1 MCIYIYSYIQVC
13 IHTESMWF
21 IHLCK
26 HILYSITFISFIC
39 LDIKKIMRCRT
50 IRTCASLLTAKNIN
64 RNGYVWF
71 PLRNQVTWKNPFNR
85 QPFGKYTA
93 ENQSTIVISQNNF
106 SGVVS
111 KGPVKFNRKSLRFY
125 SKTNIFF
132 WCFTNQEQCWTY
144 NVVSIYQLVGGFSPF
159 EKYYSKWVHL
169 PQFSGW
175 KWKKI
180 FELPP
185 PRSRIHIWMKYF
197 ALHQPQGKS
206 RWLSSNLPGS
216 DIHHLLHGVSR
227 EIDFC
232 CPPNT

>member
-1 MCIYIYSYIQVC
+1 MPPYWLRRIS
-13 IHTESMWF
+13 TETATFDFHWGIKWPEKIRLIGNLLGSTLQKINPQSWF
-21 IHLCK
+21 HKTTSVGLFQK
-26 HILYSITFISFIC
+26 VQSNST
-39 LDIKKIMRCRT
+39 
-50 IRTCASLLTAKNIN
+50 
-64 RNGYVWF
+64 
-71 PLRNQVTWKNPFNR
+71 
-85 QPFGKYTA
+85 
-93 ENQSTIVISQNNF
+93 EN
-106 SGVVS
+106 
-111 KGPVKFNRKSLRFY
+111 
-125 SKTNIFF
+125 KTNIFF

-197 ALHQPQGKS
+197 PLHQPQGKS